1 MIENSEEDISDHAVR
16 HIVQELFEIES
27 MVSKPHEAFE
37 EELEALIMQPYEDD
51 EDK

>member
-1 MIENSEEDISDHAVR
+1 MIENSEQEISDEAVR
-16 HIVQELFEIES
+16 QIVEELFEIEC

-37 EELEALIMQPYEDD
+37 EELEALIMEPYEDV